1 MSKRVE
7 LLNRV
12 DGCEM
17 SLFLL
22 CNLLGRRTRQVANG
36 RGVPVSSQLVNET
49 LKEFLEGKLK
59 YELEERGR
67 HLPPSSI
74 ATTTVD
80 NERHPSNGAIRERGG
95 RRLLSVQEVPD
106 SALAG
111 LRRG

>member
-12 DGCEM
+12 DGSAM

-49 LKEFLEGKLK
+49 LKEFLEGNLE
-59 YELEERGR
+59 YELHGQRL
-67 HLPPSSI
+67 HSALSLI
-74 ATTTVD
+74 ATQ
-80 NERHPSNGAIRERGG
+80 R
-95 RRLLSVQEVPD
+95 
-106 SALAG
+106 
-111 LRRG
+111 